1 MCGFRRKEGVVIY
14 GLLYLLIY
22 NTQDSI
28 SLFYH
33 NVPGNVISPIKPHDM
48 QERGS
53 NILILV
59 VS

>member
-1 MCGFRRKEGVVIY
+1 MEGVINY
-14 GLLYLLIY
+14 GLLYLPSY
-22 NTQDSI
+22 PGFYI
-28 SLFYH
+28 SVFNH
-33 NVPGNVISPIKPHDM
+33 NVPCNVISPIKPHNM